1 MYNKKNDIV
10 LVDGKTKYCRGEH
23 SFQVKLSILF
33 EPKIRSQCF
42 KYVWGIC
49 FT

>member
-1 MYNKKNDIV
+1 MYNKNNIV
-10 LVDGKTKYCRGEH
+10 LIDGKTKYCRGEN

-33 EPKIRSQCF
+33 ETKIRSRCF
-42 KYVWGIC
+42 KYVWGIG